1 MQTAD
6 RGSRQGTSTANQG
19 QRQDAAAGRQSGRQ
33 DAAGSRQS
41 NRQDAANDYYGSG
54 GCHDCWDGSGALAAG
69 VIAGAVVAGAAASQP
84 TYVNQA
90 PQQVAPPCN
99 VAPIPVSGVPYYK
112 CGATW
117 FTAGYG
123 SAGVVYMP
131 VPPPAGY

>member
-1 MQTAD
+1 MQ
-6 RGSRQGTSTANQG
+6 ANQS
-19 QRQDAAAGRQSGRQ
+19 QRQSAAS
-33 DAAGSRQS
+33 SNQS
-41 NRQDAANDYYGSG
+41 NRQDAASSNQSNRQNSVSNTQNNYYGSSG
-54 GCHDCWDGSGALAAG
+54 SCSNCWDGAAVAAG
-69 VIAGAVVAGAAASQP
+69 VAAGAIVAGAAASTAQP
-84 TYVNQA
+84 APTTYVNQA